1 MLPVHS
7 VTAFIVALYFFFMSL
22 VQRISGWKICSGP
35 RFGYGVRW
43 VAEADELGTCLVW
56 GTRAW
61 PGHRLGGA
69 GAASQGAVLL
79 VLLH

>member
-1 MLPVHS
+1 MAGRFVPVP
-7 VTAFIVALYFFFMSL
+7 ALGMGCA
-22 VQRISGWKICSGP
+22 GWL
-35 RFGYGVRW
+35 
-43 VAEADELGTCLVW
+43 DELGTCLVW

-69 GAASQGAVLL
+69 GAASQRAVLL